1 MISLVLEEDLVD
13 AAGSVLYLAGL
24 GREKDVPQ
32 ALNSVTI
39 TYKGFSEALVVMAV
53 RKVKR

>member
-24 GREKDVPQ
+24 GREKDVSQ

-39 TYKGFSEALVVMAV
+39 TYKGFSEA
-53 RKVKR
+53 